1 MSDVVV
7 TGGCGF
13 VGSHLTERLLAEG
26 HHVTVVDT
34 NVTGPKDNLSH
45 LAGNDRLRV
54 IQMDVESVDSFGT
67 PEVIYHLASPAS
79 PVDYLNLPIQ
89 TLRVNSFGTLNVL
102 EEAVI
107 KGCRVVLASTSEVY
121 GDPLVHPQPETYWGN
136 VNPIGPRSVYDE
148 GKRFGEALAFAYHRE
163 HNVSIGVARIF
174 NTYGPRMRSTD
185 GRAVPTFIRQAL
197 AGEPLTVHGDGQ
209 QTRSLCYVTDLV
221 DGLVRLGN
229 SGFTGPVNLGSQDE
243 ITMELLAAK
252 IIGLTNSDSVLSW
265 VEPMEDDPQQR
276 RPNTTLAKNVLGWE
290 PKVSISQ
297 GLDETIRWFRQ

>member
-13 VGSHLTERLLAEG
+13 VGSHLTERLLADG

-34 NVTGPKDNLSH
+34 NITGPSSNLSH
-45 LAGNDRLRV
+45 LEDNDRLRF
-54 IQMDVESVDSFGT
+54 IKMDVESVEGFGT

-102 EEAVI
+102 EEAVV

-148 GKRFGEALAFAYHRE
+148 GKRFAEALAFAYHRE
-163 HNVSIGVARIF
+163 YNVSIGVARIF

-197 AGEPLTVHGDGQ
+197 AGAPLTVHGDGQ

-229 SGFTGPVNLGSQDE
+229 SDFTGPVNLGSQHE
-243 ITMELLAAK
+243 VTMELLAAK
-252 IIGLTNSDSVLSW
+252 VIGLTDSSSSVVY
-265 VEPMEDDPQQR
+265 VEPMEDDPKQR
-276 RPNTTLAKNVLGWE
+276 RPDTTVARNVLGWE
-290 PKVSISQ
+290 PKVSIIE

>member
-1 MSDVVV
+1 MSDIVV

-13 VGSHLTERLLAEG
+13 VGSHLTERLLADG
-26 HHVTVVDT
+26 HHVTVIDT
-34 NVTGPKDNLSH
+34 NVTSPSRNLSH
-45 LAGNDRLRV
+45 LADEGRLRV
-54 IQMDVESVDSFGT
+54 IKMDVESVQSFGT

-79 PVDYLNLPIQ
+79 PVDYLDLPIQ

-102 EEAVI
+102 EEAVV

-148 GKRFGEALAFAYHRE
+148 AKRFAEALAFAYHRQ

-197 AGEPLTVHGDGQ
+197 AREPLTIHGDGQ

-221 DGLVRLGN
+221 DGLVRLGE
-229 SGFTGPVNLGSQDE
+229 SDFTGPVNLGSQHE
-243 ITMELLAAK
+243 VTMELLAAK
-252 IIGLTNSDSVLSW
+252 IIGLTNSESVLSW
-265 VEPMEDDPQQR
+265 VEPMEDDPRQR
-276 RPNTTLAKNVLGWE
+276 RPDTTLAKNVLGWE
-290 PKVSISQ
+290 PKVSISE